1 MTQTGTSL
9 GNHTILC
16 VVFFFPEGHLFALG
30 SRCCLCLESLMLHAR
45 ARTHTHTH
53 THTHGHTC
61 IVCESVSHAH
71 TYSVSLC
78 ESLWRCIQV
87 HKHAR
92 TRTRYDIISV
102 CTCTSTLII
111 QFCGILIPEGSESW
125 NTLPHVNEQKV
136 YIETSWVWSLQ
147 GCYTEYFTS
156 LRRNGITVRSVL

>member
-1 MTQTGTSL
+1 MTQSGTSL

-16 VVFFFPEGHLFALG
+16 VFFFPEGHLFALG
-30 SRCCLCLESLMLHAR
+30 SRCCLCLESLMLR
-45 ARTHTHTH
+45 ARTHTHTRTYMH
-53 THTHGHTC
+53 C
-61 IVCESVSHAH
+61 LCESVSHAH

-78 ESLWRCIQV
+78 ESLGRCIQV

-102 CTCTSTLII
+102 CTCTSTLI

-136 YIETSWVWSLQ
+136 YIETSRMWSLQ
-147 GCYTEYFTS
+147 GCHTEYFTS

>member
-1 MTQTGTSL
+1 MGLLWVTTL
-9 GNHTILC
+9 FFVC
-16 VVFFFPEGHLFALG
+16 FFPGGTPFC
-30 SRCCLCLESLMLHAR
+30 SRCCLCLESRMLR
-45 ARTHTHTH
+45 ARTH

-61 IVCESVSHAH
+61 IVCESVSHTH

-78 ESLWRCIQV
+78 ESLGRCIQV

-111 QFCGILIPEGSESW
+111 QFCGILIPLRRVRKLEHIVA
-125 NTLPHVNEQKV
+125 HVKQKV
-136 YIETSWVWSLQ
+136 YIETSRMWSLQ
-147 GCYTEYFTS
+147 GCHTEYFTS